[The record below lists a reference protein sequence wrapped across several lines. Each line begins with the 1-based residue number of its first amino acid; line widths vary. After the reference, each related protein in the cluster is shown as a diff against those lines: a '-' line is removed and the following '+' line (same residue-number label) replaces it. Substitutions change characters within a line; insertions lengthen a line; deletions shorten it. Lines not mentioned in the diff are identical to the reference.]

1 MNFLKKLAKNRKGS
15 ALIETLV
22 IYVAIALAGVAV
34 VAFLMSAINNAAGK
48 DIVDNSGNAVDGT
61 TGD

>member
-22 IYVAIALAGVAV
+22 IYVAIALAGAAV
-34 VAFLMSAINNAAGK
+34 VASLMNAINDAAGE
-48 DIVDNSGNAVDGT
+48 DIVQDDGSAVEGA
-61 TGD
+61 